1 LAQLMRHIFLIGEA
15 EHRAWL
21 ARRGDGFALDV
32 EGVLTPVAIEP
43 LAGLRARLH
52 VGAAVHD
59 VVLVADGDQVHLH
72 LDGEIYQVTHRDP
85 VSRYAE
91 AAAQGLGDLAKAPM
105 PGTIVAVRVSAGDVV
120 AAGQALV
127 VIESMKL
134 EMAINAER
142 AGVVERV
149 HVAVGETFERDATL
163 VTLARPEEG

>member
-1 LAQLMRHIFLIGEA
+1 MRHIFLIGET

-21 ARRGDGFALDV
+21 AQRGDGFALDV
-32 EGVLTPVAIEP
+32 DGALTPVAIETQ
-43 LAGLRARLH
+43 AGSRARLR

-59 VVLVADGDQVHLH
+59 IVLVADGDHVHLH
-72 LDGEIYQVTHRDP
+72 LDGEVYRVTYRDP
-85 VSRYAE
+85 VSRFAE
-91 AAAQGLGDLAKAPM
+91 TGAQGLGDVAKAPM
-105 PGTIVAVRVSAGDVV
+105 PGSVVAVRVGPGEAVTP
-120 AAGQALV
+120 GQALV

-163 VTLARPEEG
+163 VTLAPPKED